1 VEGRSTIATYR
12 AWLPDT
18 PPPHDVSVEKG
29 YCHGWQQGGKSVQYA
44 YDQETGRA
52 YYAAT
57 SQRRLKRDPEP

>member
-1 VEGRSTIATYR
+1 
-12 AWLPDT
+12 
-18 PPPHDVSVEKG
+18 
-29 YCHGWQQGGKSVQYA
+29 VQYA